1 MSDPCVSRMIWG
13 NKTALH
19 GCPHPSNPSRITF
32 RTRSCACVCHWR
44 VQGCKF
50 NKLRLQTWKHAAAA
64 ALFFLIKAASWSNEI
79 RWNPASL
86 KSIKQEG
93 GWSVGNDVQMLSLL
107 WIFLRGRKA
116 RMCGCVDVCVLQ
128 DVTPAWLKRFAYI
141 GKRCAERLLGN
152 RADWSKTEG
161 CYIALVTLQHGWKLL
176 GMASK

>member
-1 MSDPCVSRMIWG
+1 MPVSAIDVCRVASSTSYVFRPENMV
-13 NKTALH
+13 LL
-19 GCPHPSNPSRITF
+19 PS
-32 RTRSCACVCHWR
+32 
-44 VQGCKF
+44 
-50 NKLRLQTWKHAAAA
+50 
-64 ALFFLIKAASWSNEI
+64 FFLIKAASWSNEI